1 MNTVSIPALPET
13 EGRSPTGKYH
23 SFSKDISLAL
33 GGIKDTGAWGG
44 GHPFDLQQRRVP
56 PGASVCPLHAHT
68 QQFEL
73 FVVLAGTA
81 TVRTSRPAPSAVA
94 ASGSERSVADTHTVR
109 AGDAFVQPP
118 GTAHQITNTGTED
131 FVFFVI
137 ADNLPTDSTYYPES
151 DKWQIKP
158 QRKLFR
164 MTEVDYFDG
173 EE

>member
-1 MNTVSIPALPET
+1 MNIVSIPALPET

-33 GGIKDTGAWGG
+33 GGVRDTGAWGG

-81 TVRTSRPAPSAVA
+81 TIRTATSAA
-94 ASGSERSVADTHTVR
+94 ANTSEWSLSTSHTVR
-109 AGDAFVQPP
+109 PGDAFAQQP

-151 DKWQIKP
+151 NKWQIKP

-164 MTEVDYFDG
+164 MTEVSYFDG

>member
-1 MNTVSIPALPET
+1 MKTVSIPALPET

-33 GGIKDTGAWGG
+33 GGVRDTGAWGG

-73 FVVLAGTA
+73 FIVLAGTA
-81 TVRTSRPAPSAVA
+81 TVRTARLAPSDVA
-94 ASGSERSVADTHTVR
+94 TSASEWSVSSHTVR
-109 AGDAFVQPP
+109 PGDAFVQPP

-137 ADNLPTDSTYYPES
+137 ADNLPTDSTFYPES
-151 DKWQIKP
+151 NKWQIKP

>member
-1 MNTVSIPALPET
+1 MNTVSIPALPES

-23 SFSKDISLAL
+23 SFAKDISLAL
-33 GGIKDTGAWGG
+33 GGVRDTGAWGG

-73 FVVLAGTA
+73 FIVLAGTA
-81 TVRTSRPAPSAVA
+81 TVRTARLAPSDVATSASVWSA
-94 ASGSERSVADTHTVR
+94 ASHTVR

-137 ADNLPTDSTYYPES
+137 ADNLPTDSTFYPES
-151 DKWQIKP
+151 NKWQIKP

>member
-1 MNTVSIPALPET
+1 MNTVHISALPEIHAK
-13 EGRSPTGKYH
+13 SPTGKYE
-23 SFSKDISLAL
+23 SYSKDISLAL
-33 GGIKDTGAWGG
+33 GGVKDTGTWGG

-68 QQFEL
+68 AQWEL
-73 FVVLAGTA
+73 FIVISGTA
-81 TVRTSRPAPSAVA
+81 TVRTGDGKKTS
-94 ASGSERSVADTHTVR
+94 VR

-118 GTAHQITNTGTED
+118 GTAHQITNSGSED
-131 FVFFVI
+131 LVFQVI
-137 ADNLPTDSTYYPES
+137 ADNLPADSTYYPES

-164 MTEVDYFDG
+164 MQKTSYFDG

>member
-1 MNTVSIPALPET
+1 MNIVSIPALPET

-33 GGIKDTGAWGG
+33 GGIRDTGAWGN

-68 QQFEL
+68 LQFEL
-73 FVVLAGTA
+73 FVILAGNA
-81 TVRTSRPAPSAVA
+81 TVSTGDGTKTIVR
-94 ASGSERSVADTHTVR
+94 SGDT
-109 AGDAFVQPP
+109 FVQPP
-118 GTAHQITNTGTED
+118 GTAHQITNTGTD
-131 FVFFVI
+131 DLLFFVI
-137 ADNLPTDSTYYPES
+137 ADNLPVDSTYYPES
-151 DKWQIKP
+151 AKWQIKP

-164 MTEVDYFDG
+164 MTETDYFDG